1 MELNVVTVEETEH
14 VVIKTD
20 VAIQTIEE
28 DEEDKEEKVEK
39 VEKSSWKPKF
49 HIPAIYLD
57 AVWREF
63 RKSDSSQTTKAT
75 QTKEFFREPCESRG
89 S

>member
-1 MELNVVTVEETEH
+1 MELNVVTVEETENF
-14 VVIKTD
+14 VIKTD

-28 DEEDKEEKVEK
+28 EKEEKEEK

>member
-1 MELNVVTVEETEH
+1 MELNVVIVEETEN
-14 VVIKTD
+14 VVIKND

-28 DEEDKEEKVEK
+28 EKEEKVEK

-49 HIPAIYLD
+49 DIPAIYLD

-75 QTKEFFREPCESRG
+75 QTKEFFREPFESRG

>member
-1 MELNVVTVEETEH
+1 MELNVVIVEETEN

-28 DEEDKEEKVEK
+28 EREEREEKEEKK
-39 VEKSSWKPKF
+39 EKSSWKP
-49 HIPAIYLD
+49 IPVVYFD

-63 RKSDSSQTTKAT
+63 RKSASSQTTKAT
-75 QTKEFFREPCESRG
+75 QTKEFFREPFDS
-89 S
+89 SF

>member
-1 MELNVVTVEETEH
+1 MELNVVTVEETEN

-20 VAIQTIEE
+20 AAIQTIEE
-28 DEEDKEEKVEK
+28 EREEKEEKE
-39 VEKSSWKPKF
+39 EKSSWKP
-49 HIPAIYLD
+49 IPAVYFD

-63 RKSDSSQTTKAT
+63 RKSASSQTTKAT
-75 QTKEFFREPCESRG
+75 QTKEFFTWPFESRL

>member
-1 MELNVVTVEETEH
+1 MELNVVTVEETEN

-28 DEEDKEEKVEK
+28 EKEEKVEK
-39 VEKSSWKPKF
+39 VEKASWKPKF
-49 HIPAIYLD
+49 DIPAIYLD

>member
-1 MELNVVTVEETEH
+1 MELNVVTVEETENF
-14 VVIKTD
+14 VIKTD

-28 DEEDKEEKVEK
+28 DQEDKEEKVEK

-57 AVWREF
+57 AVGREF

-75 QTKEFFREPCESRG
+75 QTKEFIREPFESRG